1 MGRELRK
8 VPANWEHPK
17 KEDGRYHPMFKTY
30 YQDALNEWLEENE
43 QWNNGTHSDLVRGVT
58 TKEEHP
64 FYAMWNGNPPDVD
77 YYQTRKYTE
86 EELTHIQLYETT
98 SEGTPCSPVFKADE
112 LDKLCEWAAE
122 NATTFASFK
131 VTKEQWFK
139 MLSDDFV
146 CHTEGNVMFM

>member
-17 KEDGRYHPMFKTY
+17 MENGKLQPMFKTY
-30 YQDALNEWLEENE
+30 YQDALNEWIEENE

-58 TKEEHP
+58 TKEEYP
-64 FYAMWNGNPPDVD
+64 FYAMWNGNPPDVN

-122 NATTFASFK
+122 NATTFAHFK
-131 VTKEQWFK
+131 ASKEEWFR